1 MGTGWLLNRAV
12 NSRWIVAYQAEKV
25 HGKLHTVRPDEKLT
39 RRPDAG
45 LIVESSF
52 QRLTRHFNN
61 NHLLLREFRLSIIA
75 KENNKIGMSS
85 TGVAWRTVESPY
97 KLVQN
102 SIKLA

>member
-45 LIVESSF
+45 LMVESSF
-52 QRLTRHFNN
+52 QRPTRHFNN
-61 NHLLLREFRLSIIA
+61 NHLGIMRVWYYASLDCQFA
-75 KENNKIGMSS
+75 KENNKNGMSLA
-85 TGVAWRTVESPY
+85 GVAWRT
-97 KLVQN
+97 
-102 SIKLA
+102 